1 MSWRFLLHPAASDQ
15 LLDLPAGVDER
26 IRKKLREMVTNEWR
40 DLLERLSCVL
50 PRREPIAAILH
61 VDKREGAYGNTDRLN
76 DRAEDFAG

>member
-1 MSWRFLLHPAASDQ
+1 
-15 LLDLPAGVDER
+15 
-26 IRKKLREMVTNEWR
+26 MVTNEWR